1 MKRLS
6 WFSVVGTVCVFLVM
20 FFFPKLVISQY
31 GQETND
37 IYLLLGAFGV
47 AIFAFILFCSDRCRH
62 NVPGLR
68 NKILS
73 TLGAVAGLIIIVT
86 AWALLLAGAVIAP
99 ALQDSERL
107 ANLIA
112 AYLFSVVYLIFC
124 VAKIWYRYEVEQGKL
139 VVVNGCVYYPR
150 QRYRLWP
157 WLNDKAEII
166 DTTFDIAVVKLLL
179 QCQDGPVEVDVS
191 VRVRLDTLIAL
202 ESGITAFNKKEFVS
216 AAQYEMANFLA
227 QQAHGWS
234 IESVVRRWPKIRRA
248 FWNNLERRAAFPVA
262 EVGDLTMILK
272 T

>member
-20 FFFPKLVISQY
+20 FFFPKLVISQA

-47 AIFAFILFCSDRCRH
+47 AIFAFILFHSGRCH
-62 NVPGLR
+62 HSVPGLR
-68 NKILS
+68 NKIFS

-99 ALQDSERL
+99 ELQDSEKL
-107 ANLIA
+107 ASLIA

-124 VAKIWYRYEVEQGKL
+124 MAKIWYRYEVEQGKL
-139 VVVNGCVYYPR
+139 VVVNGRVYYPK
-150 QRYRLWP
+150 QQYRLRP
-157 WLNDKAEII
+157 WLNNKAEVLE
-166 DTTFDIAVVKLLL
+166 TSFDIAVVKLLL
-179 QCQDGPVEVDVS
+179 QCQDGPVEVDAN
-191 VRVRLDTLIAL
+191 VRVRLNTLIAL
-202 ESGITAFNKKEFVS
+202 ETGIIRFNKKEFVS
-216 AAQYEMANFLA
+216 TAQYQVATFLA

-234 IESVVRRWPKIRRA
+234 IESVVRRWPGIKRA
-248 FWNNLERRAAFPVA
+248 LWNNLERRVAFPIA
-262 EVGDLTMILK
+262 DVGDLTLILR

>member
-6 WFSVVGTVCVFLVM
+6 WFSVVGAVCIFLGM
-20 FFFPKLVISQY
+20 FFFPKLIISSDSH
-31 GQETND
+31 ETND
-37 IYLLLGAFGV
+37 LYLLLGAFGV
-47 AIFAFILFCSDRCRH
+47 AIFGFILFHAGRYRRS
-62 NVPGLR
+62 VPGLR

-73 TLGAVAGLIIIVT
+73 ALGAVTGLFVIVA
-86 AWALLLAGAVIAP
+86 AWVLLIAGAAIEP
-99 ALQDSERL
+99 ALPDPERL
-107 ANLIA
+107 TSFVVV
-112 AYLFSVVYLIFC
+112 YCCSVAYLIFC
-124 VAKIWYRYEVEQGKL
+124 FTKIWYRYEVEQGKL
-139 VVVNGCVYYPR
+139 VVVNGRVYYPR
-150 QRYRLWP
+150 QQYRLRP
-157 WLNDKAEII
+157 WLDDEAEII
-166 DTTFDIAVVKLLL
+166 ETTFDIAVVKLLL
-179 QCQDGPVEVDVS
+179 QCQDGPVKVDAS